1 VLSEV
6 PDAQTLWLLSTGT
19 GLAPFLSILRTDA
32 PWRRFREVV
41 LVHAVRHAREL
52 VYRDMIS
59 RLQEQRGSALRYVT
73 FVSREAAPASLAGR
87 IPTAIGDGRLEAA
100 LDVRER
106 RDESARDR
114 LMPFMHAERLSVEQR
129 VMLLQGGVPTER
141 GGEICACFG
150 ISRAT
155 VETAIHKGA
164 ESIDAVACATRAGSN
179 CGSCR
184 PEIRALLRGRR
195 ALQAA

>member
-1 VLSEV
+1 MLPDLSYWTHV
-6 PDAQTLWLLSTGT
+6 T
-19 GLAPFLSILRTDA
+19 GLGFHVYLAAGTQPLAAARQSLSA
-32 PWRRFREVV
+32 
-41 LVHAVRHAREL
+41 AVR
-52 VYRDMIS
+52 
-59 RLQEQRGSALRYVT
+59 
-73 FVSREAAPASLAGR
+73 AANPGPWLEGETG
-87 IPTAIGDGRLEAA
+87 IGVVIGDGRLEAA

-106 RDESARDR
+106 RDELARDR

-164 ESIDAVACATRAGSN
+164 ELIDAVACATRAGSN
-179 CGSCR
+179 CGCVV
-184 PEIRALLRGRR
+184 PKIRALLRGRR